1 MTILKYLLVLVCSYL
16 LGSVSVSIF
25 ISKNVLRADVR
36 TKGSGN
42 AGATNMARVY
52 GLHMG
57 LITLAGDALK
67 GAASMLLGWL
77 LLGECGMSAAAVS
90 CILGHCYP
98 AMHEFRGGKGV
109 SVGAMVLLM
118 ADWRVL
124 AVAVVFFALAAV
136 LSRKVSLGSLSAAL
150 SAFIAAVVLHL
161 STPRLI
167 MVAFAAL
174 LVVVRHRENIA
185 RLLKRTE
192 PDFSLGSTKAT
203 QTAADKD
210 EA

>member
-67 GAASMLLGWL
+67 GAVSMLLGWL
-77 LLGECGMSAAAVS
+77 LLDECGMSAAAVS

-150 SAFIAAVVLHL
+150 SAFITAIVLHL

-192 PDFSLGSTKAT
+192 PDFSLGSTKAA

>member
-1 MTILKYLLVLVCSYL
+1 MVILKYLLVLVCSYL

-67 GAASMLLGWL
+67 GAVSMLLGYA

-150 SAFIAAVVLHL
+150 SAFIAAIVLHL

-192 PDFSLGSTKAT
+192 PDFSLGSTKAA

>member
-57 LITLAGDALK
+57 LVTLAGDALK
-67 GAASMLLGWL
+67 GAVSMLLGWL

-109 SVGAMVLLM
+109 SVGAMVLIM

-150 SAFIAAVVLHL
+150 SGLVAAIVLHL

-167 MVAFAAL
+167 MVAFAVL

-185 RLLKRTE
+185 RLIKRTE
-192 PDFSLGSTKAT
+192 PDFSIGSTKTA

>member
-67 GAASMLLGWL
+67 GAVSMLLGRL
-77 LLGECGMSAAAVS
+77 LLGENGMSAAAVS

-118 ADWRVL
+118 ADWRVF

-150 SAFIAAVVLHL
+150 SAFIAAIVLHL
-161 STPRLI
+161 STPRII

-192 PDFSLGSTKAT
+192 PDFSLGSTKAA

>member
-1 MTILKYLLVLVCSYL
+1 MILKYLLVLVCSYL

-67 GAASMLLGWL
+67 GAVSMLLGYA

-150 SAFIAAVVLHL
+150 SAFITAIVLHL

-192 PDFSLGSTKAT
+192 PDFSLGSTKAA

>member
-1 MTILKYLLVLVCSYL
+1 MILKYLLVLVCSYL

-67 GAASMLLGWL
+67 GAVSMLLGWL

-192 PDFSLGSTKAT
+192 PDFSLGSTKAA

>member
-67 GAASMLLGWL
+67 GAVSMLLGWL

-150 SAFIAAVVLHL
+150 SGFIAAVILHL

-192 PDFSLGSTKAT
+192 PDFSLGSTKAA